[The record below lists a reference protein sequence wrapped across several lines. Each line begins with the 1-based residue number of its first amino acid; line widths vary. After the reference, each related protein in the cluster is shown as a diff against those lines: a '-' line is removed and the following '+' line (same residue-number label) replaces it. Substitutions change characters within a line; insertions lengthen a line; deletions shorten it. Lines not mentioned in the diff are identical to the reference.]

1 VRNYDIYRSEF
12 VYNDDNLLKESSL
25 TKANEISNVFK
36 YKDSY
41 IILMVNSIN
50 NNKKSLLLDAKE
62 LYLRNEY
69 NNYLK
74 NLIKNSNIKLFI

>member
-1 VRNYDIYRSEF
+1 IYRSEF

-50 NNKKSLLLDAKE
+50 NNKKSLLFDAKE